1 MMGRRPYDGRSRREI
16 RNQILAKQA
25 YVRQEMIPRGWS
37 VEAADFINRLIQ
49 RKPYKRLGKQGIH
62 ELRHHNWFKNF
73 DWEGLENKTMKPP
86 FVPNIKNV
94 FEYLRNLTEDFTEVE
109 CSMENSLLVRKDS
122 FQNLFSG
129 YECFPQNEPKQAIMT
144 SKVNMVETKARDR
157 NSHRTSPKVDSTKL
171 TTRGDPRPTSKDG
184 RLSAKKVVA
193 DKTRVVGKSR
203 ASGSRGKKRI
213 SHRKETGE
221 QSKVGTKSI
230 CGPKNV
236 KKGTGKKKG
245 VKKVSS
251 DLLRSKQ
258 LSKTLKKNCVV
269 GKEAKQGKPERKTGK
284 QKQELSKSNWKM
296 KDLSKMG
303 ILGQPSSK
311 WEKGSEQSR
320 NVRQL
325 IKKRT
330 ALNRSLCKKNKK
342 RQSGGESEKRVNQSM
357 NPEMGEAK
365 RGLLGKSRQKSAKND
380 LKGYLSLNS
389 KQFFDKVR
397 RSKEKKLGSSFK
409 KNSKI
414 LKLKNP
420 RKMGVGRG
428 YYVSPQFD
436 RKREGK
442 KGLFMSSLNY
452 SHFGKNG
459 HKHKSYNKHSK
470 RSREQMESLCLG
482 SHFGNRVDLQESLR
496 KASFNGTFFEKMKKF
511 GKKRLQQG
519 RTSESKKNLSIYLSH
534 NNNNLRKR
542 RLRSQKAQAHYVNAG
557 NFLWNKRRRP
567 PLGLNLTMVRKVPQE
582 VAHSTLLENQ
592 RSTKG
597 SLRLGKQPFSRGDIY
612 RQLDEFERMK
622 QQRVDLECK
631 QLNSRGSRKSS
642 AFRKKGDLIREI
654 AEITQ
659 SLSCTSNLKKLTSK
673 LQNKENR
680 HADKLGHSD
689 GLHSFYQERELHRRS
704 TRHTKRRELGTLTS
718 NLPKGNSRVN

>member
-25 YVRQEMIPRGWS
+25 YVRQDMIPRGWS
-37 VEAADFINRLIQ
+37 IEAADFINRLIQ

-62 ELRHHNWFKNF
+62 ELKQHSWFKNF

-129 YECFPQNEPKQAIMT
+129 YDCFPQSEPKKAT
-144 SKVNMVETKARDR
+144 LASKVSPTEAKARDKSSR
-157 NSHRTSPKVDSTKL
+157 RTPPRDESTKV
-171 TTRGDPRPTSKDG
+171 TTRGEPRLQSKEP
-184 RLSAKKVVA
+184 RASAKKVVL
-193 DKTRVVGKSR
+193 DKAKGLAKSR
-203 ASGSRGKKRI
+203 VSGSKGKKRI
-213 SHRKETGE
+213 SHRREIGE
-221 QSKVGTKSI
+221 QSKIVTKSI
-230 CGPKNV
+230 CGPKNA
-236 KKGTGKKKG
+236 TRTAAKKKA

-251 DLLRSKQ
+251 DLLRSKP
-258 LSKTLKKNCVV
+258 LSKTLKKNSLV
-269 GKEAKQGKPERKTGK
+269 GAELNHVKIERKAVK
-284 QKQELSKSNWKM
+284 QKPDLNQSIWKSKE
-296 KDLSKMG
+296 LSKMG

-311 WEKGSEQSR
+311 WERGSEQSR

-342 RQSGGESEKRVNQSM
+342 RQTGGDSEKRANQSL
-357 NPEMGEAK
+357 NPEVGEAK
-365 RGLLGKSRQKSAKND
+365 RSLLGKSRQKSAKND

-389 KQFFDKVR
+389 KQFFDKTR
-397 RSKEKKLGSSFK
+397 RSKERKFASSFK

-420 RKMGVGRG
+420 RKAALGRG

-511 GKKRLQQG
+511 GKRRLEQG

-542 RLRSQKAQAHYVNAG
+542 RLRSQKAQGHYVHSG
-557 NFLWNKRRRP
+557 NFIWNKRRRP
-567 PLGLNLTMVRKVPQE
+567 PLGLNLTMVRRAQDA
-582 VAHSTLLENQ
+582 AHSTLLENQ
-592 RSTKG
+592 RSTKA

-612 RQLDEFERMK
+612 RQLDEFERLK
-622 QQRVDLECK
+622 QQRVELESK
-631 QLNSRGSRKSS
+631 KLNSRGSRKGS

-659 SLSCTSNLKKLTSK
+659 SLSCTSNLKKLTTK

-680 HADKLGHSD
+680 HADKRAQSD
-689 GLHSFYQERELHRRS
+689 GMQSFYHGRQLHKRS
-704 TRHTKRRELGTLTS
+704 TRHSKRRELGTLTA
-718 NLPKGNSRVN
+718 NLSKGNSRIN